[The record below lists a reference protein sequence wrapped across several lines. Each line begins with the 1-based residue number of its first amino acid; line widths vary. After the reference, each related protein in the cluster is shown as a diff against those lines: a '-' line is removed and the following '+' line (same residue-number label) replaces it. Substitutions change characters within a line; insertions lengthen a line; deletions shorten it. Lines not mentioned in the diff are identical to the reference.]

1 MGYDA
6 MMGKISAFFKKN
18 IVQLGLTFCVGAFVA
33 GTTLFLVRN
42 FPKNGRGGYESPV
55 MPQYSEEFS
64 KLEDERNAQLLAQ
77 AEAAENSE
85 QEQDLKPLTYWTY
98 RIRPGDMIGL
108 IAEKYDI
115 SQDTLI
121 SVNNIRASRLI
132 QPGQYIKIP
141 SEEGILYTVK
151 KDGETPTTIAEKYE
165 VDAVKCAF
173 VNKLDVGSELKA
185 GSSIFVP
192 GAEMDSITLS
202 EINGDLFRK
211 PLHVWYRLTSY
222 FGWRPSPFTGRRSWH
237 GGLDMAC
244 PQGTR
249 IYAAMAGRVAETGYN
264 NTYGNY
270 VIINHLNG
278 YKTLYGHMS
287 AIGCAKGQWV
297 DTNTVIGRVG
307 STGASTGTH
316 LHFTVFKHGKMVNP
330 LALLG

>member
-1 MGYDA
+1 MFKEKVA
-6 MMGKISAFFKKN
+6 VFFKKN
-18 IVQLGLTFCVGAFVA
+18 VVQLCLTFCVGAFIAGAAVFVA
-33 GTTLFLVRN
+33 KNMTKN
-42 FPKNGRGGYESPV
+42 NGRGGYELPV

-64 KLEDERNAQLLAQ
+64 KAEDEQNARLLAQ
-77 AEAAENSE
+77 AEAAETQESE
-85 QEQDLKPLTYWTY
+85 LKPLTYWTY

-151 KDGETPTTIAEKYE
+151 KDGETPASISEKYE

-173 VNKLDVGSELKA
+173 VNKLDVDSELKA

-211 PLHVWYRLTSY
+211 PIHGWYRLTSY

-244 PQGTR
+244 PSGTK
-249 IYAAMAGRVAETGYN
+249 IFAAMAGRVAETGYN

-270 VIINHLNG
+270 VIINHMNG
-278 YKTLYGHMS
+278 YRTLYGHMS
-287 AIGCAKGQWV
+287 VIGCVKGQWV
-297 DTNTVIGRVG
+297 NTDTMIGRVG
-307 STGASTGTH
+307 STGASTGPH
-316 LHFTVFKHGKMVNP
+316 CHFTVFKRGKMVNP
-330 LALLG
+330 LSLLG

>member
-1 MGYDA
+1 M
-6 MMGKISAFFKKN
+6 KKGVFVMFVKRN
-18 IVQLGLTFCVGAFVA
+18 LLQLGLTFCVGFFIAAAASFV
-33 GTTLFLVRN
+33 VRSV
-42 FPKNGRGGYESPV
+42 PKNGRGGYESPV
-55 MPQYSEEFS
+55 MPQYNEEYE
-64 KLEDERNAQLLAQ
+64 KTEEAQNADILAQ
-77 AEAAENSE
+77 AESAENSE
-85 QEQDLKPLTYWTY
+85 LSDSEMKPLTYWTY

-141 SEEGILYTVK
+141 SEEGILYTIK
-151 KDGETPTTIAEKYE
+151 KDGETPASIAQKYD

-173 VNKLDVGSELKA
+173 VNKLGVDESLKA

-211 PLHVWYRLTSY
+211 PLHSWYRLTSY

-244 PQGTR
+244 PQWTR
-249 IYAAMAGRVAETGYN
+249 IYAAMAGRVVKVGFS

-270 VIINHLNG
+270 VIVDHRNG
-278 YKTLYGHMS
+278 YKTLYGHMVQH
-287 AIGCAKGQWV
+287 GCREGQWV
-297 DTNTVIGRVG
+297 DTNTTIGYVG
-307 STGASTGTH
+307 STGASTGPH
-316 LHFTVFKHGKMVNP
+316 LHFTVFKRGKMVNP
-330 LALLG
+330 LSLLG

>member
-1 MGYDA
+1 MLKE
-6 MMGKISAFFKKN
+6 KIVVMLRSVLF
-18 IVQLGLTFCVGAFVA
+18 QLCLTFCVGAFVA
-33 GTTLFLVRN
+33 GTAVFVAMSL
-42 FPKNGRGGYESPV
+42 PKNGRGGFESPV
-55 MPQYSEEFS
+55 MPQYSEEYAKF
-64 KLEDERNAQLLAQ
+64 EDEQNAELLAQ
-77 AEAAENSE
+77 AQSAEG
-85 QEQDLKPLTYWTY
+85 QEVDENQLKPLTYWTY
-98 RIRPGDMIGL
+98 RIRQGDMIGL

-151 KDGETPTTIAEKYE
+151 KDGETPLSVAEKYE
-165 VDAVKCAF
+165 VDSVKCAF
-173 VNKLDVGSELKA
+173 VNNLQLNDELKA

-211 PLHVWYRLTSY
+211 PLHSWYRLTSY

-237 GGLDMAC
+237 GGIDMAC
-244 PQGTR
+244 PSWTR
-249 IYAAMAGRVAETGYN
+249 IYAAMAGRVVETGYN

-278 YKTLYGHMS
+278 YKTLYGHMIRIDCS
-287 AIGCAKGQWV
+287 KGQWV
-297 DTNTVIGRVG
+297 STDSVIGRVG
-307 STGASTGTH
+307 STGASTGPH
-316 LHFTVFKHGKMVNP
+316 LHFTVFKRGKMINP
-330 LALLG
+330 LNLLG

>member
-1 MGYDA
+1 MLK
-6 MMGKISAFFKKN
+6 GKIVVFFRK
-18 IVQLGLTFCVGAFVA
+18 VFFQLALTFCVGAFVA
-33 GTTLFLVRN
+33 GAAVFIIKSV
-42 FPKNGRGGYESPV
+42 PKNGRGGYETPI
-55 MPQYSEEFS
+55 MPQYNEEFS
-64 KLEDERNAQLLAQ
+64 NLEDERNAELLAQ
-77 AEAAENSE
+77 AEAAESAEASE
-85 QEQDLKPLTYWTY
+85 ESLKPLTYWTY

-151 KDGETPTTIAEKYE
+151 KDGETPTTISQKYE

-173 VNKLDVGSELKA
+173 VNKMGVDEALKA

-211 PLHVWYRLTSY
+211 PLHTWYRLTSY

-244 PQGTR
+244 PSGTR
-249 IYAAMAGRVAETGYN
+249 IYAAMPGRVAETGYN

-287 AIGCAKGQWV
+287 VIISSKGQWV
-297 DTNTVIGRVG
+297 DTNSVIGRVG
-307 STGASTGTH
+307 STGASTGPH
-316 LHFTVFKHGKMVNP
+316 LHFTVFKRGKMVNP
-330 LALLG
+330 LNLLG

>member
-1 MGYDA
+1 A
-6 MMGKISAFFKKN
+6 
-18 IVQLGLTFCVGAFVA
+18 
-33 GTTLFLVRN
+33 
-42 FPKNGRGGYESPV
+42 
-55 MPQYSEEFS
+55 
-64 KLEDERNAQLLAQ
+64 ERNAELLAQ
-77 AEAAENSE
+77 AEAAENDGGQSE
-85 QEQDLKPLTYWTY
+85 LKPLTYWTY

-151 KDGETPTTIAEKYE
+151 KDGETPETISKKYD
-165 VDAVKCAF
+165 VDAVRCAF
-173 VNKLDVGSELKA
+173 VNKLGIDEPLKA
-185 GSSIFVP
+185 GNSIFVP

-211 PLHVWYRLTSY
+211 PLRAWYRLTSY

-249 IYAAMAGRVAETGYN
+249 IYAAMGGRVAETGYN

-287 AIGCAKGQWV
+287 AIGCSKGQWV

-307 STGASTGTH
+307 STGASTGPH
-316 LHFTVFKHGKMVNP
+316 LHFTVFKRGKMVNP
-330 LALLG
+330 FSLLG

>member
-1 MGYDA
+1 MLK
-6 MMGKISAFFKKN
+6 GKIVVFLKN
-18 IVQLGLTFCVGAFVA
+18 NLLQLGLTFCVGAFIAGTAVFVA
-33 GTTLFLVRN
+33 GNV
-42 FPKNGRGGYESPV
+42 PKNGKGGYESPV
-55 MPQYSEEFS
+55 MPQYNEEYS
-64 KLEDERNAQLLAQ
+64 KIEDESNARLLAE
-77 AEAAENSE
+77 AEAAEN
-85 QEQDLKPLTYWTY
+85 QDESLKPLTYWTY
-98 RIRPGDMIGL
+98 RIRSGDMIGL

-151 KDGETPTTIAEKYE
+151 KDGETPATISEKYE

-173 VNKLDVGSELKA
+173 VNKMELDSPLKA

-211 PLHVWYRLTSY
+211 PIHGWYRLTSY

-244 PQGTR
+244 PMWTK
-249 IYAAMAGRVAETGYN
+249 IYAAMDGRVAETGYN

-270 VIINHLNG
+270 VIINHGNG
-278 YKTLYGHMS
+278 YKTLYGHMVRIDCS
-287 AIGCAKGQWV
+287 KGQWV
-297 DTNTVIGRVG
+297 GTNTVIGRVG
-307 STGASTGTH
+307 STGASTGPH
-316 LHFTVFKHGKMVNP
+316 CHFTVFKRGKMVNP
-330 LALLG
+330 LNLLG